1 MFDQILS
8 KIRTVDDQEKILEEI
23 DVLLSSL
30 YQDKGLGFESTLKTS
45 ARAWLYPLLR
55 EEFSKEGANRRNLLL
70 NLKQKIE
77 GLSKV
82 YITLAFEP
90 SEDALNRFGGVIRTS
105 VREDVIISVAYD
117 PHLIGGVQIIYNGEF
132 RHFSFK
138 RIFEK
143 EFENTREQILKSIK
157 N

>member
-1 MFDQILS
+1 
-8 KIRTVDDQEKILEEI
+8 
-23 DVLLSSL
+23 
-30 YQDKGLGFESTLKTS
+30 LKTS

-132 RHFSFK
+132 RDFSFK